1 MTRPCGRF
9 RAIFSRPVP
18 NDNRPFRNFHVA
30 VKRAVSRFQL
40 VHARVQ
46 TAVVVNLRSCPGRS
60 RHEVFSWF
68 RVRGMRP
75 LHRTGPRVWAGRS
88 AQVWYKAWAVWYD
101 EETGQHTIAYE
112 SDGQQ
117 ETLDVGKEPLEWD
130 AGTVEQL
137 LAGACGAAA
146 PAAPSKVSLALC
158 LPQCLLSLSLLS
170 PSPKMSLLSLCLSLN
185 VSFLSSH
192 CLSLTVSHPQCL
204 LSLLSLPLSHCV
216 TGKAAARRAGAAALG
231 DETVASARLTVRLRE
246 KCVQLLDML
255 AELKESSGRKVAQL
269 FVQLPT
275 KRELPEYY
283 QVYDRNRPSGVTGR
297 LSRYG
302 HETRRSETSAAME
315 KLRIGLFREIA
326 HAAVSRRPPIPL
338 YTIVA
343 RTHVYTYAAKVW
355 DSSIVQG
362 AFSVAPRQ
370 RANLGVTTRNLFI
383 AVRHDDVSA
392 ARIREPVD

>member
-1 MTRPCGRF
+1 
-9 RAIFSRPVP
+9 
-18 NDNRPFRNFHVA
+18 
-30 VKRAVSRFQL
+30 
-40 VHARVQ
+40 
-46 TAVVVNLRSCPGRS
+46 
-60 RHEVFSWF
+60 
-68 RVRGMRP
+68 
-75 LHRTGPRVWAGRS
+75 
-88 AQVWYKAWAVWYD
+88 
-101 EETGQHTIAYE
+101 
-112 SDGQQ
+112 
-117 ETLDVGKEPLEWD
+117 
-130 AGTVEQL
+130 
-137 LAGACGAAA
+137 
-146 PAAPSKVSLALC
+146 
-158 LPQCLLSLSLLS
+158 
-170 PSPKMSLLSLCLSLN
+170 
-185 VSFLSSH
+185 
-192 CLSLTVSHPQCL
+192 
-204 LSLLSLPLSHCV
+204 
-216 TGKAAARRAGAAALG
+216 LG

-355 DSSIVQG
+355 DSSIIQG

-392 ARIREPVD
+392 ARIREPVDWRERRSAVCHQVIAHPMDFTKLRDKLVYMSNVAEFAAEGRRMFDNAQLFNDESSQVSVAFACLP